1 MANTAAA
8 IQLCHRHV
16 SVACGVLLA
25 VSRTGGALLSSVPGS
40 SLSSATS
47 QQDTKK
53 RNNKLTDFI
62 NVCIYI
68 YIFSYVYINV
78 YAVYVLFVLLRG
90 GFVILTLQR
99 IDLA

>member
-68 YIFSYVYINV
+68 YLVMFTSMYMLCTY
-78 YAVYVLFVLLRG
+78 YLFYSGVAL
-90 GFVILTLQR
+90 
-99 IDLA
+99 